1 MGVVYLGEDT
11 RLGRRVA
18 LKFLPENLLD
28 NDEILRRFRMEAS
41 TASSLNHPNICT
53 IHDIDDDDHGNPFIV
68 MEFLEGE
75 TLKTAI
81 AGRSFSVEEA
91 VDVASQIA
99 DALQA
104 THARGLIHRD
114 IKPANVFLTER
125 GVVKL
130 LDFGLAK
137 HAIPVGNDF
146 DVTALD
152 LTQSGSLIGTAN
164 YMSPEQAL
172 GKDLDSRTDLFSLGA
187 VFYEMLTGQ
196 QPFRGR
202 SFVDTVNSI
211 INKQPRPLGKLR
223 PDAPAGLGVVLD
235 NLLAKEPEHRYR
247 DAAAL
252 LVDLR
257 NLEQLDASGR
267 RPAPIR
273 LIKPQH
279 AIAVLPFASIGG
291 TPDGDEYFEE
301 GLAEELI
308 SALSR
313 VEGLRVVS
321 RTSSFLYR
329 ARDRSVPEIG
339 DALNVSLVLD
349 GSVRRSGSR
358 LRVTAQL
365 VNAGDGYHLWSERYD
380 REMQDVFEIQEEIAG
395 KIVSQLKLKLVGA
408 DDEPRVKRHT
418 ANVEAY
424 TSYLK
429 GRYYWNKRHEVG
441 LQKGI
446 EFFQKAIAKDP
457 NYPLPYAGL
466 ADSYSVAGLY
476 AFMPA
481 LEAGK
486 LARQA
491 AENALRLDESLPE
504 GHFAMALVRYFFAWE
519 LEAAETGFKTAIELE
534 PGFGVA
540 RAWYGVLLA
549 SMGRREEA
557 IAQLREAVRI
567 DPLSPVINSVTAWAH
582 YILGDPEESIQRCR
596 AALELEPNYP
606 TALWVIAYPLSSK
619 GEYEEALAALRKGA
633 ALSQGRPFFVG
644 VLGHFLAIS
653 GQEREARQIL
663 ADLLQRSQSEYVA
676 AYFIGA
682 LHLALGEEREA
693 APWLEKAVL
702 ERTVVVTLKAFVE
715 NEPRLESFRRNQLLK
730 GLFQR
735 MGLE

>member
-28 NDEILRRFRMEAS
+28 NDEILRRFQMEAS
-41 TASSLNHPNICT
+41 AASSLNHPNICT
-53 IHDIDDDDHGNPFIV
+53 VHDIDNDSQGNPFIV
-68 MEFLEGE
+68 MELLEGE

-81 AGRSFSVEEA
+81 AHRAFSVEEA
-91 VDVASQIA
+91 ISVATQIA
-99 DALQA
+99 DALRA
-104 THARGLIHRD
+104 THSRGLIHRD

-137 HAIPVGNDF
+137 AAFTTGNDW

-172 GKDLDSRTDLFSLGA
+172 GKELDTRTDLFSLGA
-187 VFYEMLTGQ
+187 VLYETLTGQ

-202 SFVDTVNSI
+202 TFIETVNSI
-211 INKQPRPLGKLR
+211 INHQPRPLGKLR
-223 PDAPAGLGVVLD
+223 PDAPAGLGVVLE

-252 LVDLR
+252 LADLK
-257 NLEQLDASGR
+257 NLEQLEASGR
-267 RPAPIR
+267 RPPIR

-279 AIAVLPFASIGG
+279 AIAVLPFATIGG

-329 ARDRSVPEIG
+329 ARDKSVPEIG
-339 DALNVSLVLD
+339 AALNVSLVLD
-349 GSVRRSGSR
+349 GSVRRSGPR

-365 VNAGDGYHLWSERYD
+365 VNAEDGYHIWSERYD

-395 KIVSQLKLKLVGA
+395 KIVSELKLKLVGA

-418 ANVEAY
+418 TNVDAY
-424 TSYLK
+424 TAYLK

-519 LEAAETGFKTAIELE
+519 LEAAETGFQTAIALD
-534 PGFGVA
+534 PGLGVA

-557 IAQLREAVRI
+557 FKQLHEAVRA
-567 DPLSPVINSVTAWAH
+567 DPLSPVINSVTAWAY
-582 YILGDPEESIQRCR
+582 YILGAHDESVQRCR

-619 GEYEEALAALRKGA
+619 GEYDEALAALRKGA

-653 GQEREARQIL
+653 GHEREAREVL
-663 ADLLQRSQSEYVA
+663 ADLLRRSESEYVA

-682 LHLALGEEREA
+682 LHLALGEEEQAR
-693 APWLEKAVL
+693 PWIDKAVQ

-715 NEPRLESFRRNQLLK
+715 NEPRLESFRRNPLLRA
-730 GLFQR
+730 LFHR